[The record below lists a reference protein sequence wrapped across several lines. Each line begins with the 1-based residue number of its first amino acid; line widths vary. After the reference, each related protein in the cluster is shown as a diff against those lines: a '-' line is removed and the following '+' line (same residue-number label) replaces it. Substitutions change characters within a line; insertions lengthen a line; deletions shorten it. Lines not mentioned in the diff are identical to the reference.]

1 MGEAELS
8 GKLVATLSM
17 LKSVVSKNGAV
28 IRLTEERWQHIS
40 EEHCEL
46 LELQTEIMEAIR
58 DPLRVLA
65 GNAGE
70 LLAVRELELGST
82 W

>member
-1 MGEAELS
+1 
-8 GKLVATLSM
+8 M